1 MNHDTSD
8 PAQPPDQPAP
18 TALPQEPSPRN
29 LRGQDVDPASIAVA
43 EDDDEARLPEQDD
56 ESAEFA
62 GEATLAVG
70 RAAIERAVKLAPT
83 SPGVY
88 RMLNAA
94 NDVLYVGKAKSVK
107 KRLASYAR
115 PTGQVARIARMIAA
129 TVNVEMVSTATETE
143 ALLLEA
149 NLIKQ
154 LRPRFN
160 VQLRDDK
167 SFPYIL
173 ITGDHWAPQI
183 VKHRGAQTRPGRYFG
198 PFASVGAVNRTITAL
213 QRAFLVRSCTDSF
226 FESRTRPCLLY
237 QIKRCSGPCT
247 GEIDFPGYTELVREA
262 NEFLSGRSRLVKQEL
277 AGEMEKASHELEFER
292 AALYRDRLAALSA
305 IQSQQCINPRTVEEA
320 DVFAIH
326 QEGGYSCVEV
336 FFFRTGQNWGNRAY
350 FPRADKAMPPEEV
363 LGSFLA
369 QFYDD
374 KPPPKLILL
383 SHRVEDQALLSD
395 ALCVKAGYKVEVST
409 PQRGEK
415 KELVAHALT
424 NAREA
429 LGRKLADTATQTRL
443 LQGLSTAL
451 GLPRVPKRIEVYDNS
466 HIQGTN
472 AVGAMIVAGP
482 EGFLK
487 NQYRKFN
494 IKSEGLTPGDDYG
507 MMREV
512 LERRFKRLIGNA
524 ADGKKPDK
532 ESDDAVPQ
540 WPDLV
545 IIDGG
550 QGQLNAA
557 REIFTGLNLTDVSL
571 IAVAKGQDS
580 DAGRETLF
588 MPDRPSIK
596 LEPRDPVL
604 YFIQRLRDEAH
615 RFVIGSHRKLRKK
628 DIREAGLQEIPGI
641 GPSRKRALLHHFGTL
656 KEIERASVADLG
668 KVPGVS
674 DESARKIFDFFHPG
688 SG

>member
-1 MNHDTSD
+1 MDHDSNDD
-8 PAQPPDQPAP
+8 PEGSAQPPTRSSQPEAQELTAP
-18 TALPQEPSPRN
+18 
-29 LRGQDVDPASIAVA
+29 DIDPATVSTEE
-43 EDDDEARLPEQDD
+43 EDEPRLPEVAE
-56 ESAEFA
+56 ES
-62 GEATLAVG
+62 EAVPEGPLAIG
-70 RAAIERAVKLAPT
+70 HAAIERAVRSAPT
-83 SPGVY
+83 SSGVY

-94 NDVLYVGKAKSVK
+94 HDVLYVGKAKNVRN
-107 KRLASYAR
+107 RLASYAR
-115 PTGQVARIARMIAA
+115 VSAVQPARILRMIAA
-129 TVNVEMVSTATETE
+129 TVTVEIVSTTTETE

-160 VQLRDDK
+160 VHLRDDK

-183 VKHRGAQTRPGRYFG
+183 LKHRGAQSRPGRYFG
-198 PFASVGAVNRTITAL
+198 PFASAGAVGRTITAL

-226 FESRTRPCLLY
+226 FESRSRPCLLY
-237 QIKRCSGPCT
+237 QIRRCSGPCT

-262 NEFLSGRSRLVKQEL
+262 TEFLSGRSRLVKQQL
-277 AGEMEKASHELEFER
+277 AGEMEKASAALEFET

-305 IQSQQCINPRTVEEA
+305 IQSQQGINPRTVEEA

-350 FPRADKAMPPEEV
+350 FPRAEKSFTPEEV
-363 LGSFLA
+363 LNSFLA

-383 SHRVEDQALLSD
+383 SHDIEECELLASALSI
-395 ALCVKAGYKVEVST
+395 KAGYKVEVNV
-409 PQRGEK
+409 PRRGEK
-415 KELVAHALT
+415 KEMIAHALT

-443 LQGLSTAL
+443 LQGLVTTL
-451 GLPRVPKRIEVYDNS
+451 GLPHVPKRIEVYDNS
-466 HIQGTN
+466 HIQGSN

-482 EGFLK
+482 DGFIK

-494 IKSEGLTPGDDYG
+494 IKSEGLTPGDDYA

-512 LERRFKRLIGNA
+512 LQRRFKRLLTPP
-524 ADGKKPDK
+524 ADGAKPR
-532 ESDDAVPQ
+532 DDDSFPQ

-550 QGQLNAA
+550 RGQLNAVK
-557 REIFTGLNLTDVSL
+557 EIFQGFGLVQVSL
-571 IAVAKGQDS
+571 LAVAKGPDR

-588 MPDRPSIK
+588 IPGREPIK

-604 YFIQRLRDEAH
+604 YFVQRLRDEAH

-656 KEIERASVADLG
+656 KEIERASITDLG

-674 DESARKIFDFFHPG
+674 AESARRIFEYFHPQPG
-688 SG
+688 

>member
-1 MNHDTSD
+1 MIHDTSD
-8 PAQPPDQPAP
+8 PAQPSDPPASTP
-18 TALPQEPSPRN
+18 LPQEPAPRN
-29 LRGQDVDPASIAVA
+29 LRGQDVDPASIAA
-43 EDDDEARLPEQDD
+43 EDDEEARLPEQDD
-56 ESAEFA
+56 ESPEFA
-62 GEATLAVG
+62 SEGTLAIG

-262 NEFLSGRSRLVKQEL
+262 NEFLSGRSRLVKQQL

-305 IQSQQCINPRTVEEA
+305 IQSQQGINPRTVEEA

-383 SHRVEDQALLSD
+383 SHRVEDQDLLSD
-395 ALCVKAGYKVEVST
+395 ALCVKAGYKVEIST

-494 IKSEGLTPGDDYG
+494 IKSEGLAPGDDYG

-512 LERRFKRLIGNA
+512 LERRFKRLINSA

-557 REIFTGLNLTDVSL
+557 REIFTALNLTDVSL
-571 IAVAKGQDS
+571 IAVAKGPDR

-588 MPDRPSIK
+588 MPDRPSIE

-674 DESARKIFDFFHPG
+674 AESARKIFDFFHPG
-688 SG
+688 SN

>member
-1 MNHDTSD
+1 MVHDSPDNPDERARKPPRAGSDALESLTPPDLD
-8 PAQPPDQPAP
+8 PATTVGED
-18 TALPQEPSPRN
+18 
-29 LRGQDVDPASIAVA
+29 
-43 EDDDEARLPEQDD
+43 EDDALLPDILE
-56 ESAEFA
+56 ES
-62 GEATLAVG
+62 GAVG
-70 RAAIERAVKLAPT
+70 EGPLATGHEAIERAVRLAPT

-88 RMLNAA
+88 RMLNANA
-94 NDVLYVGKAKSVK
+94 DVLYVGKAKNVR
-107 KRLASYAR
+107 KRLSNYAR
-115 PTGQVARIARMIAA
+115 QSAPQPARILRMIAA
-129 TVNVEMVSTATETE
+129 TVTVEIVSTNTETE

-183 VKHRGAQTRPGRYFG
+183 LKHRGAQSRPGRYFG
-198 PFASVGAVNRTITAL
+198 PFASAGAVNRTITAL
-213 QRAFLVRSCTDSF
+213 QRAFLIRSCTDSF

-237 QIKRCSGPCT
+237 QIRRCAGPCT
-247 GEIDFPGYTELVREA
+247 REIDFGGYTTLVREA
-262 NEFLSGRSRLVKQEL
+262 TDFLSGKSHAVKQEL
-277 AGEMEKASHELEFER
+277 AGEMEKAAGELEFER

-305 IQSQQCINPRTVEEA
+305 IQSQQGINPRTVEEA

-326 QEGGYSCVEV
+326 QEGGFSCVEV

-350 FPRADKAMPPEEV
+350 FPRAEKTFTPEEV

-374 KPPPKLILL
+374 KPPPRNILL
-383 SHRVEDQALLSD
+383 SHEIEECELLANALSI
-395 ALCVKAGYKVEVST
+395 KAGHKVEVT
-409 PQRGEK
+409 APKRGEK

-429 LGRKLADTATQTRL
+429 LGRKLADTATQSRL
-443 LQGLSTAL
+443 LDAMAATLS
-451 GLPRVPKRIEVYDNS
+451 LPHPPKRIEVYDNS

-482 EGFLK
+482 DGFVK

-494 IKSEGLTPGDDYG
+494 IKSEGLTPGDDYA

-512 LERRFKRLIGNA
+512 LERRFKRLINPPEEGVA
-524 ADGKKPDK
+524 K
-532 ESDDAVPQ
+532 ENIKAKDDDFPQ

-550 QGQLNAA
+550 RGQLNAV
-557 REIFTGLNLTDVSL
+557 REIFTNLGLTQVSL
-571 IAVAKGQDS
+571 MSVAKGPDR

-588 MPDRPSIK
+588 MPEREAIK

-656 KEIERASVADLG
+656 KEIERASIADLG

-674 DESARKIFDFFHPG
+674 AESARRIFEYFHPQPG
-688 SG
+688 